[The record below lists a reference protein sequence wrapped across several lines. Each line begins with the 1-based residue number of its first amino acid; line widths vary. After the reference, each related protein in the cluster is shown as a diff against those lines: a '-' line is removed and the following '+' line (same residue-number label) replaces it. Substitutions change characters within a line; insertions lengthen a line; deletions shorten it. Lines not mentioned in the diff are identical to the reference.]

1 MCFDIY
7 KTYFDKDLSKQDL
20 ARMLKTTG
28 VIVLGGGL
36 AGYVGIRLAQALL
49 SEILEQIPIANSI
62 ITGIAFGSSTFIIGL
77 AWLAI
82 VEQSYFARD
91 ADEA

>member
-1 MCFDIY
+1 M
-7 KTYFDKDLSKQDL
+7 
-20 ARMLKTTG
+20 
-28 VIVLGGGL
+28 
-36 AGYVGIRLAQALL
+36 AGWPVTSASAWRRRCL

-82 VEQSYFARD
+82 VEQSYFAQNAD
-91 ADEA
+91 AI